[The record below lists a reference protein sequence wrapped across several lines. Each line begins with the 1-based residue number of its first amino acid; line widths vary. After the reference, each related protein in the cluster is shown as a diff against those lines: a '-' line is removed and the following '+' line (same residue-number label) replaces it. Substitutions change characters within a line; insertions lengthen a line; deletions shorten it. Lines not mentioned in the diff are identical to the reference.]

1 MIFQDKSL
9 KIITKINAL
18 LNKSEQA
25 LRALNTS
32 INLEKAFN
40 IQNDN
45 LNNSLFGYIYFMK
58 KDYKTAIPYYQD
70 VLDSALKEDNK
81 RLVSMSSSYLAMI
94 YYYLDDYKQAIN
106 YSSMSLNEN
115 AKMYKYDN
123 YNIEYQQNFYNMLL
137 KIINNPDGK

>member
-1 MIFQDKSL
+1 M
-9 KIITKINAL
+9 
-18 LNKSEQA
+18 
-25 LRALNTS
+25 
-32 INLEKAFN
+32 
-40 IQNDN
+40 
-45 LNNSLFGYIYFMK
+45 M
-58 KDYKTAIPYYQD
+58 YYQK
-70 VLDSALKEDNK
+70 VLDNAVSENNK
-81 RLVSMSSSYLAMI
+81 RLISMSSSYLAMI